1 MMLNW
6 REIKTENPEI
16 DEIVILSN
24 EKISDFNKWTLAQ
37 FLESDDKS
45 KFGYFIHS
53 EESGDTSSF
62 LYWTP
67 FLIKDLGIP
76 SDFQEEELP
85 RFLFAF
91 KELLKSY
98 EHRILLM
105 AKTSQFSGGKLYH
118 LDFYLNGT
126 YSRALSLIEGFVVL
140 LESKN
145 YMAASHLIRPYL
157 DSFLRLF
164 AAWLV
169 EDPHYFANEV
179 MKGEKVDKFYDSK
192 NEKQRLQDW
201 YLRDK
206 ASEEYPWIK
215 DVYNTT
221 SGYIHFSRKHIYNP
235 IAEVNTND
243 FTIGSY
249 LSKYDSKTVTD
260 LNRIEAVTVM
270 VEISNCILEYAYGWA
285 RTKAKKTERIIFFE
299 AQYYFFLLRN

>member
-16 DEIVILSN
+16 DQLVILSN
-24 EKISDFNKWTLAQ
+24 EKITDFNKWTLAQ
-37 FLESDDKS
+37 FLESGDKS
-45 KFGYFIHS
+45 NFGYFIHS
-53 EESGDTSSF
+53 EETKEASLY

-67 FLIKDLGIP
+67 FLLKDLGTP
-76 SDFQEEELP
+76 SDFQEDELP
-85 RFLFAF
+85 RYLFAF
-91 KELLKSY
+91 KEILRSY
-98 EHRILLM
+98 EQRFLLM
-105 AKTSQFSGGKLYH
+105 FRTSQLSGKGLFH

-126 YSRALSLIEGFVVL
+126 YSRALSLIEGFIVL

-145 YMAASHLIRPYL
+145 YMAASHLVRPYL

-179 MKGEKVDKFYDSK
+179 MKGEKVDIFYDSK

-221 SGYIHFSRKHIYNP
+221 SGYIHFSRKHIFNP
-235 IAEVNTND
+235 IVEVNTND

-270 VEISNCILEYAYGWA
+270 IEISNCILEYAYGWV
-285 RTKAKKTERIIFFE
+285 RTKMKDK
-299 AQYYFFLLRN
+299 

>member
-1 MMLNW
+1 MLNW

-16 DEIVILSN
+16 DQLVILST
-24 EKISDFNKWTLAQ
+24 EKVTDYKNWTLAH
-37 FLESDDKS
+37 FLESDDKL

-53 EESGDTSSF
+53 EETKEASPY

-67 FLIKDLGIP
+67 FLLKDLGIP
-76 SDFQEEELP
+76 SDYQEEELP
-85 RFLFAF
+85 RYLFAF
-91 KELLKSY
+91 KEILRSY
-98 EHRILLM
+98 EQRFLLM
-105 AKTSQFSGGKLYH
+105 FRISQLSGKGLFH

-126 YSRALSLIEGFVVL
+126 YSRALSLIEGFILL

-145 YMAASHLIRPYL
+145 YMAASHLVRPYL

-169 EDPHYFANEV
+169 KDPHYFANEV

-221 SGYIHFSRKHIYNP
+221 SGYIHFSRKHIFNT
-235 IAEVNTND
+235 IVEVNTDD

-249 LSKYDSKTVTD
+249 LSKYDSKTITD

-270 VEISNCILEYAYGWA
+270 IEISNCILEYAYGWV
-285 RTKAKKTERIIFFE
+285 RTKSQKSQIE
-299 AQYYFFLLRN
+299 